1 MLKNLKLKAVPDFQG
16 HFTNEIASLNL
27 SLTKRR
33 GNSKGGGKEEG
44 ERRKSPHP
52 LDVFS
57 CALFFALP
65 PLPERLEQAILVLED
80 LSVAVR
86 NKDTKT
92 LTVLFTGTELGS
104 LSCLLLLSLTDQTI
118 FSRFTID
125 VKSSSN

>member
-52 LDVFS
+52 LMSFPAHFS
-57 CALFFALP
+57 LRYPLYLNAWNRLFW
-65 PLPERLEQAILVLED
+65 
-80 LSVAVR
+80 
-86 NKDTKT
+86 
-92 LTVLFTGTELGS
+92 
-104 LSCLLLLSLTDQTI
+104 C
-118 FSRFTID
+118 
-125 VKSSSN
+125 